1 MTSEIRANKQ
11 TNRAGLGTVTYAD
24 TGIIVSGIVT
34 CTELSGLTALNIA
47 GVGTASTLDINGD
60 IDVDGH
66 TNLDNLSIAG
76 VTTFSGNIGGTATF
90 QDIDVDGH
98 TNLDNVSIAGVT
110 TMSGNLTISNTDPQL
125 TIHDTNHNPSH
136 YYLKGVGGAFKITD
150 STNGDRISFN
160 SNGSISVTA
169 SLFNIVGAAQ
179 VSSNLGV
186 TGNLTPSGTLYLT
199 DAIEHT
205 DDSNTK
211 IRFPA
216 ADTITAET
224 AGTERLRITSTG
236 LIRMGNGAEANTEAS
251 ITAAIFQ
258 NVTGTATILKL
269 GNTNTPSSANNRAIE
284 FCDGTG
290 GTEGSS
296 KYTYASIKAERTG
309 GSNAGRLIL
318 STKPDN
324 SSGPSEAL
332 RITSTGNVGINQTSP
347 QRILHVGESGTAEAN
362 IRIQGGADYGEIRS
376 KDSDQ
381 ALTFHYNIGGAG
393 SRELFS
399 SNGSTGHFS
408 INCYSYQAL
417 TITTNE
423 NGTNG
428 PEIQLMHNSASPA
441 ANDIVGQIRYSGKD
455 SAGNTELY
463 SKIETK
469 ATTVTSGSE
478 TGHVDF
484 STRGGGAYNSMF
496 RLSARGTASAP
507 SYTTD
512 DMNGI
517 ILDTYNTGNP
527 YPRYFNFIAK
537 SAGNTDSNIGFWTE
551 AVGGSPTEKLR
562 ITSDGQIRKAQGA
575 NVTSL
580 KTYNSNSDAFWLDH
594 YQYQVSSTYQR
605 YTDIVSIGDGT
616 WGSNIRFFTNANGS
630 ANGIERLRIASTGNV
645 SIGTQNVTEGKL
657 QVNGDIT
664 AGIQHGSSG
673 IYGMLA
679 GRKFDGT
686 SALGGYAIR
695 YGSGYE
701 SPWIVGYNAGSGY
714 DNQITFGSLTTSDR
728 SLATGVTKRMVIDM
742 YDGNVGISSASPVE
756 KLDVAGSINAGGENA
771 PVLKI
776 HSEQGNLVKSFKHY
790 FDVFKGASTGNA
802 ANRTI
807 VAITMNEN
815 FHQAIFE
822 ITYGTR
828 LQAVSDQHT
837 RPNKVIF
844 GVNRFNGA
852 SSVDVTKTVVEQHSE
867 AASHCDA
874 NVVTVSST
882 VYHLQLE
889 FGTQPHVSSGAGG
902 WVEGTTII
910 GATFHDVNVYYG
922 VRD

>member
-1 MTSEIRANKQ
+1 MSAISLKSI
-11 TNRAGLGTVTYAD
+11 
-24 TGIIVSGIVT
+24 TGITSIT
-34 CTELSGLTALNIA
+34 TPA
-47 GVGTASTLDINGD
+47 GVDDQLTLHANNTTERVK
-60 IDVDGH
+60 IDVAGNVH
-66 TNLDNLSIAG
+66 VNNHLAIAG
-76 VTTFSGNIGGTATF
+76 VTTASDNISIVKSSGPILELTTNTNAADASLRLHEGTAGSTTNGGGMFYSGADNKLYITCGTNLTTKRITINRDDGYIGIGVASPSHIVHIQHATTPRLVVEDTTNNVQAQIGADNTEARIGTVSNHPVSFRINDSEKVRITSGGSVNIGGDYTQTSQKLKVTGNTTIDGTLTAGVGFVCAGGFSIFSGNVTQHGYTF
-90 QDIDVDGH
+90 HDAD
-98 TNLDNVSIAGVT
+98 
-110 TMSGNLTISNTDPQL
+110 SNTYFGF
-125 TIHDTNHNPSH
+125 PSADQFDIFTAGSSRMH
-136 YYLKGVGGAFKITD
+136 INSDGRFRVGC
-150 STNGDRISFN
+150 
-160 SNGSISVTA
+160 TA
-169 SLFNIVGAAQ
+169 Q
-179 VSSNLGV
+179 
-186 TGNLTPSGTLYLT
+186 PSGTVGGFQLDMGSYPGTMRLMSG
-199 DAIEHT
+199 AGA
-205 DDSNTK
+205 S
-211 IRFPA
+211 
-216 ADTITAET
+216 
-224 AGTERLRITSTG
+224 GTES
-236 LIRMGNGAEANTEAS
+236 
-251 ITAAIFQ
+251 
-258 NVTGTATILKL
+258 ATI
-269 GNTNTPSSANNRAIE
+269 AV
-284 FCDGTG
+284 
-290 GTEGSS
+290 
-296 KYTYASIKAERTG
+296 G
-309 GSNAGRLIL
+309 GSNHNADIANGANSGGKLDLYNYNSTDGNSTAVSFLNSNSL
-318 STKPDN
+318 SIARVLGLNVSHSSRTGALVFMV
-324 SSGPSEAL
+324 SSGSHPTEKA

-362 IRIQGGADYGEIRS
+362 IRIQGGSDYGEIRV
-376 KDSDQ
+376 KDSDN
-381 ALTFHYNIGGAG
+381 ALTFHYNVGGAG

-695 YGSGYE
+695 YGL
-701 SPWIVGYNAGSGY
+701 
-714 DNQITFGSLTTSDR
+714 SL
-728 SLATGVTKRMVIDM
+728 
-742 YDGNVGISSASPVE
+742 
-756 KLDVAGSINAGGENA
+756 
-771 PVLKI
+771 I
-776 HSEQGNLVKSFKHY
+776 H
-790 FDVFKGASTGNA
+790 
-802 ANRTI
+802 I
-807 VAITMNEN
+807 
-815 FHQAIFE
+815 
-822 ITYGTR
+822 
-828 LQAVSDQHT
+828 
-837 RPNKVIF
+837 
-844 GVNRFNGA
+844 
-852 SSVDVTKTVVEQHSE
+852 
-867 AASHCDA
+867 
-874 NVVTVSST
+874 
-882 VYHLQLE
+882 
-889 FGTQPHVSSGAGG
+889 
-902 WVEGTTII
+902 
-910 GATFHDVNVYYG
+910 
-922 VRD
+922 